1 MSDYK
6 NASFGYVFL
15 SMNVGWTMTLEKSD
29 IKVNVTTLDPSFLQ
43 SLKSCDVSV
52 CENLTKGS
60 YLYHQGDTADAFFF
74 AESGLIGL
82 YHVVDNGKESLIR
95 LYESG
100 QFFGYRTWFSSQKTY
115 HCSAKML
122 IPAKV
127 WRITPYGSNFLA
139 DNTDLME
146 HFMAAISDE
155 LANAE
160 SRLAHMSYDK
170 SLTRVSDALN
180 FLKTRYPLYPWSYRE
195 IAEFA
200 GCETE
205 TAIRIARKL
214 IKEGKLPE
222 PTK

>member
-1 MSDYK
+1 
-6 NASFGYVFL
+6 
-15 SMNVGWTMTLEKSD
+15 MTLEKSD

-170 SLTRVSDALN
+170 A
-180 FLKTRYPLYPWSYRE
+180 
-195 IAEFA
+195 
-200 GCETE
+200 
-205 TAIRIARKL
+205 
-214 IKEGKLPE
+214 
-222 PTK
+222 